1 MNSTSYKIGMVNV
14 QIQNYSLKIK
24 GKVLLNP
31 TTLSFYK
38 GKMNH
43 IVGKNGVGKSQL
55 AKDFIL
61 NRSGHIDKD
70 ITNNVTL
77 ISSSSSVP
85 NDINKSFLIQLLINH
100 FKSEKT
106 IKQFG
111 NMLGIDTIPDQV
123 LIKNLSDGQK
133 QKLKLLSF
141 LLENK
146 PIIIL
151 DEITNA
157 LDKKTVN
164 DIYDFFNQYIANH
177 PEKIIINIT
186 HNLSDLSNI
195 PGKYFIF
202 KDLTIEEYQSKEKV
216 VNDYIHL

>member
-106 IKQFG
+106 IKQFA